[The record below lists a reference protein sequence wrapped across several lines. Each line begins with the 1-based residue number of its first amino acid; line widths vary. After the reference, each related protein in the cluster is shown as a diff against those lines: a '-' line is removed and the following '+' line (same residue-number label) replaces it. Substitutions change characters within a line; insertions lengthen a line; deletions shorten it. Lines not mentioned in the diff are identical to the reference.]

1 MSLFPFDKLNISR
14 FPSNALLYAT
24 LLGLI
29 LLIQGTVST
38 AQTTAQPDNYTNP
51 VVNLQKNEAKYSNP
65 DSSILHLKTTIE
77 QLREQ
82 KDTVNLIKSLN
93 ELSSIYAHLLDYGN
107 SYDGYWEAL
116 LLADQINHDF
126 LKAKIYQELGWL
138 YSFYHRDEEALKYFN
153 LALSINKELYRQNT
167 GYGAYVI
174 SDFFALINFY
184 RVNGDYANAAVYL
197 DSCYQLQ
204 KEMGSS
210 SMSYILAEDG
220 YLDGMNGDYPE
231 AMAKLAGSM
240 DFFKKNDRSYL
251 IVIHT
256 LIGDILRKKGDLRQ
270 SAEHYNQALH
280 YSETFQSHSNHKLM
294 AHEALASIYS
304 LTRQFD
310 SAYLHS
316 REVNRIN
323 AEIFGPNSKNNKHLF
338 RINDQY
344 RLQKEKE
351 KELIKEQH
359 IANLEH
365 EERMNTMQLWL
376 LAVVLLSLFVYGLLL
391 VKNIRRKHQLEKKAL
406 AEKRALELQKTNE
419 ILELK
424 NKELTT
430 TALQIIE
437 KDEFIEKLR
446 NNLSDDKGLVDV
458 NSLKKMIKS
467 VQGTPGSNWKE
478 FEARF
483 TAINESFYENLQKGF
498 PELTQADLK
507 ICALVKLNFSS
518 KEMASLLGISIESVH
533 TSRYRL
539 RKKFNIDRNENLVE
553 FIAGFS

>member
-1 MSLFPFDKLNISR
+1 MSLFPFDKLNIPR
-14 FPSNALLYAT
+14 FPSNALLCAT

-51 VVNLQKNEAKYSNP
+51 VLNLQKNEAKYSNP

-82 KDTVNLIKSLN
+82 KDTVNLIKTLN
-93 ELSSIYAHLLDYGN
+93 ELSSLYAHLLDYGN

-116 LLADQINHDF
+116 ILADEIDHDS

-153 LALSINKELYRQNT
+153 LALSINKELYERNSIN
-167 GYGAYVI
+167 APYVM

-184 RVNGDYANAAVYL
+184 RVNGDYAKAAIYL
-197 DSCYQLQ
+197 DSCYQL
-204 KEMGSS
+204 KDELGTNP
-210 SMSYILAEDG
+210 MSYVLAEDG
-220 YLDGMNGDYPE
+220 YLDGMNGDYSS
-231 AMAKLAGSM
+231 ALAKLSRSM
-240 DFFKKNDRSYL
+240 DFFEKNDRSYL

-256 LIGDILRKKGDLRQ
+256 LIGDIYRKKGDLAK
-270 SAEHYNQALH
+270 SAEHYNQSLR
-280 YSETFQSHSNHKLM
+280 YSEAFRSHSNHKLM
-294 AHEALASIYS
+294 AHEALASVYS
-304 LTRQFD
+304 LTSQFEN
-310 SAYLHS
+310 AFLHS

-323 AEIFGPNSKNNKHLF
+323 SEIFGPNSKNNKHLF
-338 RINDQY
+338 QINDQY

-365 EERMNTMQLWL
+365 EERMNTMKLWL
-376 LAVVLLSLFVYGLLL
+376 LAVVLLSLVIYGLLL
-391 VKNIRRKHQLEKKAL
+391 VKNIRRKHKLEKKAL
-406 AEKRALELQKTNE
+406 ADKRAMELQKTNE

-437 KDEFIEKLR
+437 KDEFIEKLKV
-446 NNLSDDKGLVDV
+446 NLSDDKGLVDV

-467 VQGTPGSNWKE
+467 VQSTPGSNWKE

-483 TAINESFYENLQKGF
+483 TAINQSFYENLQKGF

-539 RKKFNIDRNENLVE
+539 RKKFDIDRNENLVE
-553 FIAGFS
+553 FIAGYS